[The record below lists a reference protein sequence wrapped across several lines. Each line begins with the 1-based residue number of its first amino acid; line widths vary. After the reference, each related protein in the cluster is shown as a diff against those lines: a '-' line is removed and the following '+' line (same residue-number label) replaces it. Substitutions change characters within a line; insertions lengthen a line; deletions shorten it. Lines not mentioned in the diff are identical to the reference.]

1 MDPKADMWKQN
12 LISTKHETRNMKHLV
27 PELDEQTTNKGKL
40 TQYIHREVTTA
51 GMNGHDDTGGVKL
64 NTLNTG

>member
-1 MDPKADMWKQN
+1 
-12 LISTKHETRNMKHLV
+12 MKHLV